1 MPKLSNSLRDQIVK
15 TSLQKVFG
23 PKLDEAMSI
32 LTKEVIKTH
41 SNTYKVIL
49 SKLTPDEIALCFS
62 TTNQIEIQSCQDT
75 PYFRVDISE
84 YLPVIEGASHRC
96 RITINEPTKSLSAVI
111 KAWLQIRNE
120 RSSFEADLR
129 KTLSACAT
137 TKQLAELVPSL
148 ASFDKNILDR
158 VSTGM
163 ALVPVEQI
171 ARVNQYMSEASK

>member
-15 TSLQKVFG
+15 ASLQKVFG
-23 PKLDEAMSI
+23 SKLDSAMSK

-41 SNTYKVIL
+41 ANTYKIIL
-49 SKLTPDEIALCFS
+49 SKLTPDEIALCFL
-62 TTNQIEIQSCQDT
+62 TTNQIEIQSCSDS

-84 YLPVIEGASHRC
+84 YLPVIEGSTHRC
-96 RITINEPTKSLSAVI
+96 RFTINEPTKTLSAIVN
-111 KAWLQIRNE
+111 AWLKIRAE

-129 KTLSACAT
+129 NTLSACAT
-137 TKQLAELVPSL
+137 TKQLAEMVPSL